1 MRLLMPPTGIVKG
14 VLGMLA
20 RHELSARQRKPHIR
34 QLVYVALPCALLLAL
49 ANYLQSGYPLPGM
62 IVAVTAVLML
72 GAAFF
77 MSSHEKLLS
86 MAESMLLLFAL
97 LASVALGLLGGIAGS
112 GILWIY
118 AFPFL
123 ALWLKGQRQGAQWSL
138 IWLLAMAF
146 SMLAGSSIF
155 PFAYAYD
162 EKFVL
167 QASAALLFYSAIAL
181 AYNFSRSQ
189 LEEKL
194 YVSEQ
199 GMQAKTRDYV
209 SRLEVAAYQDGVT
222 GLPNRLRL
230 LDILGREISAA
241 GERGHTLLVAHI
253 RLKKMFETAN
263 VLGPDASDKLIRN
276 IAATMMATVGS
287 RGIFARVRRDEFVC
301 IYRKHV
307 EDINASEIIRDVL
320 AFRLEYK
327 INNYAI
333 HIDHTIGV
341 ASYAASKDEAV
352 DAETLLRKAMLAML
366 QAQFANQGLAFYD
379 ERMELQFNRQQLLF
393 TQLHEALHKGG
404 LSLHYQGLIDL
415 QTGAVIGAEAL
426 ARWIDP
432 VSGPVTPAEFIPI
445 AEKSGLIKAFTLWTM
460 REAFGQLARWRA
472 EGLDLFVSIN
482 LSSRCIIDDQ
492 LVDDMRGLLSEFSLP
507 ASAIVLEL
515 SEASFADAPETALH
529 NMLSLHQLGFHLSI
543 DDFGSAHASLSCL
556 KNLKIDELKI
566 DQSFMRSIAT
576 DAGSRAIV
584 LSTIQLAHNLNLRVV
599 AEGVESAKTEQQLKD
614 MGCDIAQGYYY
625 CKPMPADVFNQ
636 WARSWQINRRA
647 VLSA

>member
-1 MRLLMPPTGIVKG
+1 MRLLMPYTGIVKG
-14 VLGMLA
+14 VLGMVA

-62 IVAVTAVLML
+62 IVAVTAVLLL

-77 MSSHEKLLS
+77 MSGHEKLLS
-86 MAESMLLLFAL
+86 MAESLLLLFAL

-209 SRLEVAAYQDGVT
+209 SRLELAAYQDGVT

-230 LDILGREISAA
+230 LDILGREIANA
-241 GERGHTLLVAHI
+241 QERGHTLLVAHI

-263 VLGPDASDKLIRN
+263 LIGPDASDKLIRN
-276 IAATMMATVGS
+276 IAATMTATVGS

-301 IYRKHV
+301 IYRKHT

-327 INNYAI
+327 INDYAV

-341 ASYAASKDEAV
+341 ASFPSHAG
-352 DAETLLRKAMLAML
+352 DAETLLRKAAQAML

-379 ERMELQFNRQQLLF
+379 ERIELQFNRQQLLF
-393 TQLHEALHKGG
+393 VQLHETLHKGG

-482 LSSRCIIDDQ
+482 LSSRCILDHQLIDD
-492 LVDDMRGLLSEFSLP
+492 VRGLLKEYNIP
-507 ASAIVLEL
+507 AEAIVLEL
-515 SEASFADAPETALH
+515 SEASFADTPETALQ
-529 NMLSLHQLGFHLSI
+529 NMLSLHKLGFRLSI
-543 DDFGSAHASLSCL
+543 DDFGTAHTSLSSL
-556 KNLKIDELKI
+556 KDLKIDELKI
-566 DQSFMRSIAT
+566 DQSFMRSMAS
-576 DAGSRAIV
+576 DVGSRAIV

-599 AEGVESAKTEQQLKD
+599 AEGVESARAEQQLKD
-614 MGCDIAQGYYY
+614 MGCDIAQGYHY
-625 CKPMPADVFNQ
+625 CKPMPADVFSQ

>member
-1 MRLLMPPTGIVKG
+1 MRLLMPHSGIVKG

-20 RHELSARQRKPHIR
+20 RHELSANQRKPHVR
-34 QLVYVALPCALLLAL
+34 QLIYVALPCALLLAL

-62 IVAVTAVLML
+62 IVAFTALLML
-72 GAAFF
+72 GTAFF
-77 MSSHEKLLS
+77 LSSQEKLLA
-86 MAESMLLLFAL
+86 MAESLLLLFAL

-138 IWLLAMAF
+138 VWLLAMTF

-162 EKFVL
+162 EKFLL
-167 QASAALLFYSAIAL
+167 QASVALLFYTGIAL

-199 GMQAKTRDYV
+199 GIQAKTRDYMAK
-209 SRLEVAAYQDGVT
+209 LEQAAYQDGVT

-230 LDILGREISAA
+230 LDILGREISATQ
-241 GERGHTLLVAHI
+241 ERGHTLLVAHI

-263 VLGPDASDKLIRN
+263 IIGTDASDKLIRN
-276 IAATMMATVGS
+276 IAATMTATVGS
-287 RGIFARVRRDEFVC
+287 RGIFARIRRDEFVC
-301 IYRKHV
+301 IYRKHS
-307 EDINASEIIRDVL
+307 EDISATEIIKDVL

-327 INNYAI
+327 INDYAI

-341 ASYAASKDEAV
+341 ASFPSHAG
-352 DAETLLRKAMLAML
+352 DAESLLRKAAQAML

-379 ERMELQFNRQQLLF
+379 ERLDQQFSRQQLLF
-393 TQLHEALHKGG
+393 AQLHEALQKGG

-415 QTGAVIGAEAL
+415 QSGAVIGAEAL

-432 VSGPVTPAEFIPI
+432 VSGPIAPSEFIPI
-445 AEKSGLIKAFTLWTM
+445 AEKSGLIKPFTLWVM

-482 LSSRCIIDDQ
+482 LSSRSILDNQ
-492 LVDDMRGLLSEFSLP
+492 LVDDLCSLLKEFNLP
-507 ASAIVLEL
+507 AEYVVLEL
-515 SEASFADAPETALH
+515 TEASFADSPETALQTI
-529 NMLSLHQLGFHLSI
+529 LSLHKLGFRQSI
-543 DDFGSAHASLSCL
+543 DDFGTGYSSLSYL

-566 DQSFMRSIAT
+566 DQSFIRSMAT
-576 DAGSRAIV
+576 DASSRAIV
-584 LSTIQLAHNLNLRVV
+584 QSTVQLAHNLNLKVV
-599 AEGVESAKTEQQLKD
+599 AEGIENAKTEQQLKE

-647 VLSA
+647 VMSA